1 MIDKLE
7 ELNKKYLE
15 VEGELSKPD
24 TVSDMKLLK
33 KLNKEYKS
41 LEKL

>member
-24 TVSDMKLLK
+24 TVSDMKLFK
-33 KLNKEYKS
+33 KLLFRFIFGKR
-41 LEKL
+41 